1 MTGLGLDVGGSAIKW
16 AVLDG
21 SSVVDSGSVPTPTS
35 GPQDVVAQLA
45 HIAGTAGSGVETV
58 GVALPAHVD
67 RGTGR
72 VVLLPNIPGDW
83 TGFPLGSR
91 LAQQVE
97 RPVHA
102 LNDARAF
109 GYAEL
114 RVGAARGRRNAVF
127 ATIGTGIGGAIAIGG
142 GILSSDQDAV
152 GELGHVMVD
161 PEGIPCGCGGRGCL
175 ETIASAPALVAAA
188 ARGVLLGHSPA
199 LARATGGAVE
209 RLTPEILTAA
219 AAAGDEFCSRLVARA
234 GRALGVALGNVC
246 ALMTIDTV
254 VVGGGA
260 TGAIDL
266 LVPAI
271 ERELAWRASLV
282 PGISVHRAALGGSG
296 GAVGAALYA
305 HDKTSHGNHDLPHTP
320 KKEHDLA
327 LDH

>member
-1 MTGLGLDVGGSAIKW
+1 MTRLGLDVGGSAIKW

-21 SSVVDSGSVPTPTS
+21 SSVIQSGSVPTPTS

-45 HIAGTAGSGVETV
+45 QIAGQAGAGVEAV

-67 RGTGR
+67 RQTGR
-72 VVLLPNIPGDW
+72 VILLPNIPGDW
-83 TGFPLGSR
+83 TDFPLGGL
-91 LAQQVE
+91 LAQEVG

-109 GYAEL
+109 GLAEL
-114 RVGAARGRRNAVF
+114 RLGAAQGHRNAVF

-142 GILSSDQDAV
+142 QVLSSDQDAV

-199 LARATGGAVE
+199 LAQATGGTVE

-260 TGAIDL
+260 QGAIDL
-266 LVPAI
+266 LIPAI

-282 PGISVHRAALGGSG
+282 PGISVQRAALGGSA
-296 GAVGAALYA
+296 GAIGAALYA
-305 HDKTSHGNHDLPHTP
+305 DDNTARGNHDLPHP
-320 KKEHDLA
+320 PEKEQDLA
-327 LDH
+327 LDY